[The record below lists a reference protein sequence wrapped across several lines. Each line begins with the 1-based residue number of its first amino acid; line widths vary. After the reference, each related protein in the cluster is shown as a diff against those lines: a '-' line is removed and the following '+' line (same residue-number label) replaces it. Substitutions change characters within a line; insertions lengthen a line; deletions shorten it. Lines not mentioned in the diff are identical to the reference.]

1 MIHSPNHK
9 KAHRPTVTVIQAS
22 GGELANQLWN
32 YISIYA
38 YCLEKGLTLSNP
50 SFYEYGRF
58 FQLPKASFF
67 FDTFFFKPLAGNTT
81 RKWSR
86 KKKIWRKAYA
96 LISNAIIA
104 LNTKRHVHVPDG
116 APQFYLAPSTEHP
129 AHAATYKKLSA
140 MESTGKN
147 FYLSG
152 WLFRNPIGI
161 EKYRAEI
168 RSYFRPSQL
177 VGQSVNQFLR
187 PLRETYK
194 NVVGV
199 HIRQGD
205 YATWYNGAYF
215 IPQERVRDILREYLV
230 QNSLNSGET
239 CFVIASDGPIKTEL
253 FSEFTIKPTGKGMV
267 EDLFILAGTDAVIG
281 SNSTFGDFASY
292 YGNIPHIIF
301 EKTAMDWAYYSD
313 KKSFFPNK
321 YCSWVHY

>member
-1 MIHSPNHK
+1 MTNSHGCT
-9 KAHRPTVTVIQAS
+9 KANQPTVTVIQAS

-38 YCLEKGLTLSNP
+38 YCLEQGFALSNP

-58 FQLPKASFF
+58 FQLPRTSLF
-67 FDTFFFKPLAGNTT
+67 FDTFFFRPLSGNTS
-81 RKWSR
+81 RKWSH
-86 KKKIWRKAYA
+86 KKKIWRKAYILVSKA
-96 LISNAIIA
+96 LIA
-104 LNTKRHVHVPDG
+104 LNSKKHVDVPDG
-116 APQFYLAPSTEHP
+116 AAQFYLPPSAENP
-129 AHAATYKKLSA
+129 AHGDANKKLRT
-140 MESTGKN
+140 MEHTGKS

-152 WLFRNPIGI
+152 WLFRNPVGI
-161 EKYRAEI
+161 EKYRSEI
-168 RSYFRPSQL
+168 RSYFRPSQA
-177 VGQSVNQFLR
+177 VNQSVNQFLR

-194 NVVGV
+194 NVIGV

-205 YATWYNGAYF
+205 YATWQDGAYF
-215 IPQERVRDILREYLV
+215 IPQERVRDILREYLA
-230 QNSLNSGET
+230 QNNLNSGET

-267 EDLFILAGTDAVIG
+267 EDLFILAGTDVVIG

-301 EKTAMDWAYYSD
+301 EKTAMDWTYYAD
-313 KKSFFPNK
+313 KKTFFPNK